1 MSITINAAAAK
12 ASFAECLRSVEQGE
26 AVLVTRYGKPVA
38 AIVAP
43 EEWERLERLR
53 ASGPQAG
60 LARLIGTFEDAD
72 EFVEALSALEAER
85 TAPRPLPEL
94 E

>member
-26 AVLVTRYGKPVA
+26 AVVVTRYGKPVA
-38 AIVAP
+38 AIVAA

-60 LARLIGTFEDAD
+60 LASLVGAFDDAD
-72 EFVEALSALEAER
+72 EFVEAMSSLEAAR
-85 TAPRPLPEL
+85 TAPRPLPEM

>member
-1 MSITINAAAAK
+1 M
-12 ASFAECLRSVEQGE
+12 EQGE
-26 AVLVTRYGKPVA
+26 AVVVTRYGKPVA

-60 LARLIGTFEDAD
+60 LASLVGAFKDAG
-72 EFVEALSALEAER
+72 EFVEALSSLEAER
-85 TAPRPLPEL
+85 AAPRPLPEM